1 MCNSIEKN
9 TYKTSSAQHPDK
21 ITDEDLSF
29 FKQICENHFD
39 FEIPL
44 PFVLNFNRTMREN
57 FFFFIK
63 QIFNSNFKA
72 IDPPAQNILS
82 HTMYNQPRSKV
93 LTKSK
98 SNTKEDE
105 ASKLND
111 EEYDELATIIY
122 NDEIQKLENYRQLQ
136 PNQSQTSRY

>member
-21 ITDEDLSF
+21 ITDEDLAF